1 MEANLKRKMVTR
13 AKRRGFQKGAMKS
26 ISSTEQSNM
35 IRTQS
40 VSVHTMKRMT
50 KTLSLAYL
58 ALKACKAL
66 SYFFGSF
73 HYM

>member
-35 IRTQS
+35 I
-40 VSVHTMKRMT
+40 